1 METIIIKL
9 DARKMKNPDLDIRY
23 LLPDAIEKYTD
34 NKVCDNGYDYISD
47 NELGIWLETKD
58 AKGSLGLI
66 LKLLKEET
74 FCEND
79 LSGTAEIY
87 ISSDEAA
94 ELEKCEK
101 VYPA

>member
-9 DARKMKNPDLDIRY
+9 DSRKLENPDLDIRY

-34 NKVCDNGYDYISD
+34 NKVGDNGYDYITD
-47 NELGIWLETKD
+47 MELGIWLETED
-58 AKGSLGLI
+58 AKANLSSI
-66 LKLLKEET
+66 IRLLKEKK
-74 FCEND
+74 FCGND